1 MSNSA
6 VFRHLIDEHLDQD
19 FEKRV
24 VPDQRVAAGVD
35 QSGHK
40 NMSNP
45 VNSALMEEEE
55 RNVGAVGWHV
65 YKKYLL
71 SAGGMFWVPIILSLL
86 LLNEAGNGM
95 FLFQIPFSM
104 AYSSSAFSVGYAVP
118 WFLDR
123 KLDTTFQEWSLHG
136 GLRGHWYV
144 FIRVFPELVC

>member
-40 NMSNP
+40 NLSNP
-45 VNSALMEEEE
+45 VNSALMEED
-55 RNVGAVGWHV
+55 V

-144 FIRVFPELVC
+144 FIRVFHPSWFVDNHF